1 MRFREIDFK
10 FKNINLYFCEYLK
23 MSNHEQLPLYLKF
36 YKLTKVLYM
45 ITKNFPKQYKY
56 TLGQSVLDL
65 LWQCIDTILEINVL
79 SDNKKYFKILE
90 LSTVLDKFKIRLR
103 MAQEIGLISENQ
115 FSHIQIN
122 FVKEIGEMIGG
133 WLRWSKKQVIALN

>member
-1 MRFREIDFK
+1 
-10 FKNINLYFCEYLK
+10 
-23 MSNHEQLPLYLKF
+23 
-36 YKLTKVLYM
+36 M

-56 TLGQSVLDL
+56 TLGQSALDL